1 MGHDLGHTPFGH
13 AGERI
18 LNELSPHGFHHYEQ
32 GLRVVDCIENEGRGL
47 NLTYEVRD
55 GILKHTNRT
64 AETLEGCVVRYAD
77 VIAYINHDIDD
88 SVRGGIICEED
99 IPKSITSVLGNSK
112 SERITTLVNSLVE
125 NGVYMADKIPD
136 GGEMPPAEPYAAV
149 GMSSEVELAYKALH
163 AFMFESVY
171 RNPKC
176 KSEEAKA
183 QAMIEELYKYF
194 SAHLEKMPALYIN
207 LAYKYGIDQAVCDY
221 ISGMSDSYAV
231 DVFTELFVPAM
242 TGCVS
247 SETRDEIIEC
257 LKDDGYIGESD
268 TFEYSLTDVSDLLP
282 MYESY
287 NYIYSNDNEEKYN
300 IKIDA
305 DSDEG
310 VYTVDILYGVEICET
325 QYVIDGEEK
334 TNYNVTDYDS
344 KDILTVTE
352 KSFLFF

>member
-1 MGHDLGHTPFGH
+1 MK
-13 AGERI
+13 
-18 LNELSPHGFHHYEQ
+18 
-32 GLRVVDCIENEGRGL
+32 RVFL
-47 NLTYEVRD
+47 LF
-55 GILKHTNRT
+55 
-64 AETLEGCVVRYAD
+64 
-77 VIAYINHDIDD
+77 
-88 SVRGGIICEED
+88 
-99 IPKSITSVLGNSK
+99 IPAVL
-112 SERITTLVNSLVE
+112 LV
-125 NGVYMADKIPD
+125 
-136 GGEMPPAEPYAAV
+136 
-149 GMSSEVELAYKALH
+149 
-163 AFMFESVY
+163 
-171 RNPKC
+171 
-176 KSEEAKA
+176 
-183 QAMIEELYKYF
+183 
-194 SAHLEKMPALYIN
+194 
-207 LAYKYGIDQAVCDY
+207 
-221 ISGMSDSYAV
+221 
-231 DVFTELFVPAM
+231 M

-352 KSFLFF
+352 KSFLFFDWFTVEELSLIHI

>member
-1 MGHDLGHTPFGH
+1 MK
-13 AGERI
+13 
-18 LNELSPHGFHHYEQ
+18 
-32 GLRVVDCIENEGRGL
+32 RVFL
-47 NLTYEVRD
+47 LF
-55 GILKHTNRT
+55 
-64 AETLEGCVVRYAD
+64 
-77 VIAYINHDIDD
+77 
-88 SVRGGIICEED
+88 
-99 IPKSITSVLGNSK
+99 IPAVL
-112 SERITTLVNSLVE
+112 LV
-125 NGVYMADKIPD
+125 
-136 GGEMPPAEPYAAV
+136 
-149 GMSSEVELAYKALH
+149 
-163 AFMFESVY
+163 
-171 RNPKC
+171 
-176 KSEEAKA
+176 
-183 QAMIEELYKYF
+183 
-194 SAHLEKMPALYIN
+194 
-207 LAYKYGIDQAVCDY
+207 
-221 ISGMSDSYAV
+221 
-231 DVFTELFVPAM
+231 M

-268 TFEYSLTDVSDLLP
+268 IFEYSLTDVSDLLP

-352 KSFLFF
+352 KSFLFFDWFTVEEN

>member
-1 MGHDLGHTPFGH
+1 MK
-13 AGERI
+13 
-18 LNELSPHGFHHYEQ
+18 
-32 GLRVVDCIENEGRGL
+32 RVFL
-47 NLTYEVRD
+47 LF
-55 GILKHTNRT
+55 
-64 AETLEGCVVRYAD
+64 
-77 VIAYINHDIDD
+77 
-88 SVRGGIICEED
+88 
-99 IPKSITSVLGNSK
+99 IPAVL
-112 SERITTLVNSLVE
+112 LV
-125 NGVYMADKIPD
+125 
-136 GGEMPPAEPYAAV
+136 
-149 GMSSEVELAYKALH
+149 
-163 AFMFESVY
+163 
-171 RNPKC
+171 
-176 KSEEAKA
+176 
-183 QAMIEELYKYF
+183 
-194 SAHLEKMPALYIN
+194 
-207 LAYKYGIDQAVCDY
+207 
-221 ISGMSDSYAV
+221 
-231 DVFTELFVPAM
+231 M

-310 VYTVDILYGVEICET
+310 VYTGDILYGVEICET

-352 KSFLFF
+352 KSFLFFKWLDVSENSG

>member
-1 MGHDLGHTPFGH
+1 MK
-13 AGERI
+13 
-18 LNELSPHGFHHYEQ
+18 
-32 GLRVVDCIENEGRGL
+32 RVFL
-47 NLTYEVRD
+47 LF
-55 GILKHTNRT
+55 
-64 AETLEGCVVRYAD
+64 
-77 VIAYINHDIDD
+77 
-88 SVRGGIICEED
+88 
-99 IPKSITSVLGNSK
+99 IPAVL
-112 SERITTLVNSLVE
+112 LV
-125 NGVYMADKIPD
+125 
-136 GGEMPPAEPYAAV
+136 
-149 GMSSEVELAYKALH
+149 
-163 AFMFESVY
+163 
-171 RNPKC
+171 
-176 KSEEAKA
+176 
-183 QAMIEELYKYF
+183 
-194 SAHLEKMPALYIN
+194 
-207 LAYKYGIDQAVCDY
+207 
-221 ISGMSDSYAV
+221 
-231 DVFTELFVPAM
+231 M

-268 TFEYSLTDVSDLLP
+268 NFEYSLTDVSDLLP

-352 KSFLFF
+352 KSFLFFKWLDVSENSG

>member
-1 MGHDLGHTPFGH
+1 MK
-13 AGERI
+13 
-18 LNELSPHGFHHYEQ
+18 
-32 GLRVVDCIENEGRGL
+32 RVFL
-47 NLTYEVRD
+47 LF
-55 GILKHTNRT
+55 
-64 AETLEGCVVRYAD
+64 
-77 VIAYINHDIDD
+77 
-88 SVRGGIICEED
+88 
-99 IPKSITSVLGNSK
+99 IPAVL
-112 SERITTLVNSLVE
+112 LV
-125 NGVYMADKIPD
+125 
-136 GGEMPPAEPYAAV
+136 
-149 GMSSEVELAYKALH
+149 
-163 AFMFESVY
+163 
-171 RNPKC
+171 
-176 KSEEAKA
+176 
-183 QAMIEELYKYF
+183 
-194 SAHLEKMPALYIN
+194 
-207 LAYKYGIDQAVCDY
+207 
-221 ISGMSDSYAV
+221 
-231 DVFTELFVPAM
+231 M

-282 MYESY
+282 MYEAY

-352 KSFLFF
+352 KSFLFFKWLDVSENSG

>member
-1 MGHDLGHTPFGH
+1 MK
-13 AGERI
+13 
-18 LNELSPHGFHHYEQ
+18 
-32 GLRVVDCIENEGRGL
+32 RVFL
-47 NLTYEVRD
+47 LF
-55 GILKHTNRT
+55 
-64 AETLEGCVVRYAD
+64 
-77 VIAYINHDIDD
+77 
-88 SVRGGIICEED
+88 
-99 IPKSITSVLGNSK
+99 IPAVL
-112 SERITTLVNSLVE
+112 LV
-125 NGVYMADKIPD
+125 
-136 GGEMPPAEPYAAV
+136 
-149 GMSSEVELAYKALH
+149 
-163 AFMFESVY
+163 
-171 RNPKC
+171 
-176 KSEEAKA
+176 
-183 QAMIEELYKYF
+183 
-194 SAHLEKMPALYIN
+194 
-207 LAYKYGIDQAVCDY
+207 
-221 ISGMSDSYAV
+221 
-231 DVFTELFVPAM
+231 M

-352 KSFLFF
+352 KSFLFFDWFTVEEN